1 MDFFS
6 RPGSIKTVHLIA
18 VCGTGMAS
26 LACLL
31 KEQGFH
37 VTGSDTN
44 IYPPM
49 SEILAKAGIEVK
61 PGWNR
66 ENIAPDTDLVIIGNA
81 ISRDN
86 AEAQEAMKRRL
97 PYASFPSALA
107 RFFLE
112 GRKSLVVAGT
122 HGKTT
127 TSSLLSWVLVECGL
141 EPGFMIG
148 GWLKNFD
155 ANYRCPKGEYFVV
168 EGDEY
173 DTAYFDK
180 RPKFLHYQPYA
191 AILTG
196 IEFDHA
202 DIFPSLAHIQ
212 TAFRHFAELIR
223 SDGFLLVEHSQ
234 KDNHEVLGSAAC
246 EVQTYGFA
254 EHADWFV
261 SQYQCTRDGAEF
273 NLKFQGN
280 DIGSFRIPMRGQH
293 NVENA
298 SAVIAMALKLGA
310 DKNRIASALELF
322 QGIKRRQEV
331 RGVKNGITVID
342 DFAHHPTAIEK
353 TIRSVKEGF
362 PDGRVWAVFEPRS
375 ATSRRNT
382 FQKEF
387 PGSFAPADKTIVA
400 GLYAPEKIRPE
411 ERFDPEKAVSEIQA
425 TGAEAWYI
433 PDLESILDRLQKN
446 CVSGDVVLIMSSG
459 GFDGIHEKLL
469 DRL

>member
-37 VTGSDTN
+37 VTGSDIN

-49 SEILAKAGIEVK
+49 SEILKQAGIEVK
-61 PGWNR
+61 PGWKP

-86 AEAQEAMKRRL
+86 VEAQEAMKRRL

-127 TSSLLSWVLVECGL
+127 TSSLLSWVLTKCGL

-155 ANYRCPKGEYFVV
+155 GNYQCPKGKYFVV

-202 DIFPSLAHIQ
+202 DIFPSLSHIQ
-212 TAFRHFAELIR
+212 TAFRHFAELVH
-223 SDGFLLVEHSQ
+223 SDGFMLVEHSQ
-234 KDNHEVLGSAAC
+234 KNNHEVLGSAAC
-246 EVQTYGFA
+246 EIQTYGFS
-254 EHADWFV
+254 EHADWFI
-261 SQYQCTRDGAEF
+261 SQYECTRNNAEF
-273 NLKFQGN
+273 ELKFQGN
-280 DIGSFRIPMRGQH
+280 DIGRFRIPMRGRH

-298 SAVIAMALKLGA
+298 SAVIAMALKLGI
-310 DKNRIASALELF
+310 DKKHIASALELF

-331 RGVKNGITVID
+331 RGEKNGITVID

-382 FQKEF
+382 FQEEF
-387 PGSFAPADKTIVA
+387 PASFTPADKTIIA
-400 GLYAPEKIRPE
+400 GIYAPEKISQE
-411 ERFDPEKAVSEIQA
+411 ERFDPEKAIQQIREN
-425 TGAEAWYI
+425 GGEAWYI
-433 PDLESILDRLQKN
+433 PSLESILDLLQKD
-446 CVSGDVVLIMSSG
+446 CLPGDAVLIMSSG